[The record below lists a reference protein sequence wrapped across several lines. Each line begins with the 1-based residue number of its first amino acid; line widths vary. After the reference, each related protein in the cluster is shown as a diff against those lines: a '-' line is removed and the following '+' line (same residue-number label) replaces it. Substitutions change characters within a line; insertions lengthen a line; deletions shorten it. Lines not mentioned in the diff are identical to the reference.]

1 MTGTRQTTNAPLVG
15 LGLGGLYEAHV
26 QTTDLPSAMAFYG
39 ETLGLPLAYHLEA
52 RNVAFYWLA
61 ENKQAM
67 LGVWGVQADSW
78 HSSHF
83 AFRIR
88 EDQLPA
94 ALEGLREAG
103 ITVNDFFGDP
113 TDDPSVH
120 AWMPA
125 AGIFFRDP
133 DGNSLELV
141 AVLQGEGRRDVGV
154 VPLSAWYANYA
165 PRT

>member
-1 MTGTRQTTNAPLVG
+1 MTVIRQTADVPLVG
-15 LGLGGLYEAHV
+15 LGLDGLYEAHV
-26 QTTDLPSAMAFYG
+26 QTTDFPRAMAFYG
-39 ETLGLPLAYHLEA
+39 ETLHLPLAYHLEA

-67 LGVWGVQADSW
+67 LGVWGVTTDTW
-78 HSSHF
+78 HGSHV

-88 EDQLPA
+88 ENQIDPA
-94 ALEGLREAG
+94 VRGLNAAG
-103 ITVNDFFGDP
+103 VTVNDFFGNP

-125 AGIFFRDP
+125 VGIFFRDP

-141 AVLQGEGRRDVGV
+141 AVLPGEGRPDVGV
-154 VPLSAWYANYA
+154 VPLSTWYARYA
-165 PRT
+165 PSS